1 VKISL
6 RAVHVLAVA
15 LLTGGAA
22 SGASLEAL
30 TPWVLAT
37 FATGLLLLAFDLFAT
52 CVFVLQVRGLVVFL
66 KLAAFVAMMAAGT
79 LDARVLGALIL
90 VSVISSHAPSRVRY
104 YVLLGRGRVRGDT
117 RPG

>member
-37 FATGLLLLAFDLFAT
+37 FATGLVLLAFDLFAT
-52 CVFVLQVRGLVVFL
+52 CVFLVQVRGLVVFL
-66 KLAAFVAMMAAGT
+66 KLAAFIAMIALGD
-79 LDARVLGALIL
+79 LDARVLGALIV
-90 VSVISSHAPSRVRY
+90 VSVMSSHAPSRVRY
-104 YVLLGRGRVRGDT
+104 FVLLGRGRLRADT